1 MDINQLIRSR
11 RSVFPGF
18 YSEKPIEKAVLEQIL
33 ENGNWAP
40 THKLTEPWRYKVFQ
54 GESKLKLGEF
64 LAEWYKANTPA
75 EKYSDLKYNKTL
87 KKAKRSGAIIAIC
100 MQRDLQQ
107 RVPEWEELASVAC
120 SVQNMWL
127 SCTAMGIG
135 CYWSTPGS
143 IHDYGSFRKLEEGER
158 CIGLLYMG
166 YKGKE
171 VPDSKRGPIEDK
183 VIWYE

>member
-1 MDINQLIRSR
+1 MDIHELIRNR

-18 YSEKPIEKAVLEQIL
+18 YSDKPLEKAVLEQIL
-33 ENGNWAP
+33 EDSNWAP
-40 THKLTEPWRYKVFQ
+40 SHKLTEPWRYKVFR
-54 GESKLKLGEF
+54 GKAKEKLGVF
-64 LAEWYKANTPA
+64 LADWYKSNTPKERYS
-75 EKYSDLKYNKTL
+75 EKKFEKTL

-100 MQRDLQQ
+100 MQRDSEE

-127 SCTAMGIG
+127 SCTALGVG

-143 IHDYGSFRKLEEGER
+143 IHEYGQFQKLEEGER

-166 YKGKE
+166 YKGQDM
-171 VPDSKRGPIEDK
+171 PDSKRGPIEDK
-183 VIWYE
+183 VTWYE

>member
-1 MDINQLIRSR
+1 MDIHELIRNR

-18 YSEKPIEKAVLEQIL
+18 YSDKPLEKAVLEQIL
-33 ENGNWAP
+33 EDSNWAP
-40 THKLTEPWRYKVFQ
+40 SHKLTEPWRYKVFR
-54 GESKLKLGEF
+54 GKAKEELGAF
-64 LAEWYKANTPA
+64 LANWYKSNTPKERYS
-75 EKYSDLKYNKTL
+75 EKKFEKTI

-100 MQRDLQQ
+100 MQRDIQE

-127 SCTAMGIG
+127 SCTALGVG

-143 IHDYGSFRKLEEGER
+143 IHDYGQFRPLEEGER

-166 YKGKE
+166 YKGQD
-171 VPDSKRGPIEDK
+171 VPDSKRGPIEEK
-183 VIWYE
+183 IKWYE

>member
-1 MDINQLIRSR
+1 MDIHKLIRKR

-18 YSEKPIEKAVLEQIL
+18 YSDKPIERAVLEQIL
-33 ENGNWAP
+33 ENANWAP
-40 THKLTEPWRYKVFQ
+40 SHKLTEPWRYKVFQ
-54 GESKLKLGEF
+54 GDSKLKLGAF
-64 LAEWYKANTPA
+64 LAEWYKEHTPEA
-75 EKYSDLKYNKTL
+75 KYSELKYNKTL

-100 MQRDLQQ
+100 MQRDAEE

-127 SCTAMGIG
+127 SCTALDIG
-135 CYWSTPGS
+135 CYWSTPKS
-143 IHDYGSFRKLEEGER
+143 IHDYGKFQKLEEGER

-166 YKGKE
+166 YQGQE
-171 VPDSKRGPIEDK
+171 VPDSKRGPIGDK